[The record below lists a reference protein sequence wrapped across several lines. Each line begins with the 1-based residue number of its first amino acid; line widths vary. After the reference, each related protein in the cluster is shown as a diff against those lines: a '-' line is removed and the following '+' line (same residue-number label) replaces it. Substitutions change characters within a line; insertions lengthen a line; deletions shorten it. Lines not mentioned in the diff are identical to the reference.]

1 VSTDYA
7 ARAAALTALGKAS
20 AEFPELRLCQILGN
34 AFPNQKDLYH
44 VTDRDL
50 ASGLKKYIEW
60 QKEQEEQ
67 YKEWRNNSAKNNS
80 IF

>member
-50 ASGLKKYIEW
+50 ATGLKKYIEW

-67 YKEWRNNSAKNNS
+67 YKEWRKQSS
-80 IF
+80 IKSS